1 MDSLEMK
8 AGLGMHWGDAA
19 AVCEG
24 LQQLFLLLNSAVSNE
39 TS

>member
-24 LQQLFLLLNSAVSNE
+24 LQQLLLVNSAVSNE